1 MGAISEMATAAPG
14 YNSLRPNTCAPLAET
29 LRLNG
34 YSTAPIGKC
43 HEVPVFESSP
53 IGPFDHWPNPGN
65 GFEHFYGFIGD
76 ENNQYYP
83 ALYEQ
88 TTPVEPW
95 GTPEEGYHLM
105 DGFGKG
111 GDVAL
116 HVDGDK
122 VATGRVERTHKQIF
136 SMDET
141 TEVGSDA
148 GSTVSEDYGPRGN
161 AFSGKVH

>member
-1 MGAISEMATAAPG
+1 
-14 YNSLRPNTCAPLAET
+14 
-29 LRLNG
+29 
-34 YSTAPIGKC
+34 
-43 HEVPVFESSP
+43 
-53 IGPFDHWPNPGN
+53 
-65 GFEHFYGFIGD
+65 
-76 ENNQYYP
+76 
-83 ALYEQ
+83 
-88 TTPVEPW
+88 VEPW

-161 AFSGKVH
+161 AFSGKVHWVQLDIDAAAADQDHLIAPEERFRLAMAKQ